1 MNLTFSV
8 ATVLRNLD
16 TKIAWTTKELQDVN
30 AEKAKYLALH
40 DFTEQEAYSIC
51 MNVDRGN
58 TPSNRQLIVRELMP
72 LFNKSGGLSQLLDEL
87 NVWRKYLRNTESKS
101 IDLDIETF
109 KLLMVE

>member
-16 TKIAWTTKELQDVN
+16 TKIAWTTKALQDVN
-30 AEKAKYLALH
+30 AEKAKCLARYEL
-40 DFTEQEAYSIC
+40 TEQEAYSIC
-51 MNVDRGN
+51 MNVD

-87 NVWRKYLRNTESKS
+87 NVWRKYLRCTESKS
-101 IDLDIETF
+101 MDLDIETF